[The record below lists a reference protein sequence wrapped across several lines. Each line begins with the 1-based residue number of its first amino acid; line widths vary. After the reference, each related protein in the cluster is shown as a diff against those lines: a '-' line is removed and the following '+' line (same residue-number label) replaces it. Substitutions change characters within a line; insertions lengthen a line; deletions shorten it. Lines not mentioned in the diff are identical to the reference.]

1 MSRGINA
8 TTKASLASDGF
19 YFATLIK
26 MEFSQP
32 SATTIRLTDFGS
44 DLSVNVTGSGAETF
58 TSSSH
63 LLSIGD
69 AAESASLQVNTLT
82 LTMSGVD
89 QAILSTFLTYEYI
102 DAPCRIWRAVIDSS
116 NNVVGEHF
124 VFFDGRIV
132 GFDVRD
138 GGTDSEVEIEIA
150 SHWRDFEK
158 INNRKTNSNSQSIHF
173 PGDKG
178 FEFASRVAK
187 DIRWG
192 RKG

>member
-44 DLSVNVTGSGAETF
+44 DLSVDVTGSGAETF
-58 TSSSH
+58 TSSGH
-63 LLSIGD
+63 LLNIGD
-69 AAESASLQVNTLT
+69 AAESANLQVNTLT

-89 QAILSTFLTYEYI
+89 QAILSTFLSYEYI
-102 DAPCRIWRAVIDSS
+102 DVPCRIWRAVLDSS

-124 VFFDGRIV
+124 IFFDGRIV

-138 GGTDSEVEIEIA
+138 DGADSEVQIEIA

-158 INNRKTNSNSQSIHF
+158 INNRKTNSNSQNIYF